1 MHRLMGLPATMA
13 IQSISAA
20 TLSIKVP
27 WRHLKTEP
35 MTVSMEEVVVRIT
48 ELPAAGPPDKSIPK
62 LDRIMK
68 MMFATPLSFSLS
80 HNSSIFP
87 ILLLSRICMVNT
99 TEMQGTAVE
108 ASRWWRR
115 SGLCGGCW
123 RTSACRLW
131 TCG

>member
-13 IQSISAA
+13 IQSISAS

-35 MTVSMEEVVVRIT
+35 MAVSLEEVVVRIT

-68 MMFATPLSFSLS
+68 MMFATRKHFFFL
-80 HNSSIFP
+80 NSS
-87 ILLLSRICMVNT
+87 LVHNT
-99 TEMQGTAVE
+99 TRPTQKRREQHQQ
-108 ASRWWRR
+108 WREI
-115 SGLCGGCW
+115 SC
-123 RTSACRLW
+123 
-131 TCG
+131 

>member
-20 TLSIKVP
+20 TLSIRVP

-35 MTVSMEEVVVRIT
+35 MAVSMEEVVVRIT
-48 ELPAAGPPDKSIPK
+48 ELPAAGPPDKAIPK

-68 MMFATPLSFSLS
+68 MMFAMLSHTHTPSLS
-80 HNSSIFP
+80 IAPH
-87 ILLLSRICMVNT
+87 T
-99 TEMQGTAVE
+99 HTHTEAQGA
-108 ASRWWRR
+108 AAGPSRWWRR